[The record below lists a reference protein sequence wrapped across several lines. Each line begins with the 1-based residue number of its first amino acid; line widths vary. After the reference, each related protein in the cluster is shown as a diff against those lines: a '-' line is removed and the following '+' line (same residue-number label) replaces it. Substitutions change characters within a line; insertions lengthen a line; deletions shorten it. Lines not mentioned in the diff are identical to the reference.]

1 MKAHLH
7 WTRWRISLALL
18 GFLSVAGPAVGS
30 LDPIGRIEGALSMF
44 GRSLDVER
52 IVSHQPA
59 AQAARETAKRWRD
72 EVHSSVREDPRSGK
86 VLEVV
91 RPPWWIVSRYR
102 GESLETLQW
111 KDHGTTGAEGVR
123 SMMAV
128 PIPGRLGMAMPMPMP
143 MAGAGLA
150 SKSEVAGVP
159 VPKLRPASRL
169 SLSLLAEAQTHDQ
182 VRTQIYRSELQPTV
196 LYRRWLS
203 ALLAEGFA
211 SDVREPACIKAGL
224 SRISGCSGLHR
235 SRVEELVWTIAPE
248 GDGSALV
255 VHLLSRTE
263 LVSSVLRRPK

>member
-7 WTRWRISLALL
+7 WTRWRIWLALL
-18 GFLSVAGPAVGS
+18 GFLSVAGPAVGA

-59 AQAARETAKRWRD
+59 AQTARETAKRWRD

-111 KDHGTTGAEGVR
+111 KDHGTSGAEGVR

-128 PIPGRLGMAMPMPMP
+128 PIPGRLGMAMPMPM
-143 MAGAGLA
+143 AGAGLA

-159 VPKLRPASRL
+159 ASKLRPASRL
-169 SLSLLAEAQTHDQ
+169 SLSLLAEAQTHDR
-182 VRTQIYRSELQPTV
+182 VRTQVYRSELQPTV

-211 SDVREPACIKAGL
+211 SDAREPACIKAGL
-224 SRISGCSGLHR
+224 SRITGCSGLHR
-235 SRVEELVWTIAPE
+235 SRFQELVWTIAPE

-255 VHLLSRTE
+255 VH
-263 LVSSVLRRPK
+263 VLRPE

>member
-7 WTRWRISLALL
+7 WTRWRISLALP
-18 GFLSVAGPAVGS
+18 GFLSVAGPALGS

-128 PIPGRLGMAMPMPMP
+128 PIPI
-143 MAGAGLA
+143 AGAGLG
-150 SKSEVAGVP
+150 SKSAADGAP
-159 VPKLRPASRL
+159 ASKLRPAARL

-182 VRTQIYRSELQPTV
+182 VRTQIYRSGVQPTV

-211 SDVREPACIKAGL
+211 SDAREPACIKAGL
-224 SRISGCSGLHR
+224 SRSSGCSGLHR
-235 SRVEELVWTIAPE
+235 SRLKELVWTIAPE
-248 GDGSALV
+248 GGGSALV
-255 VHLLSRTE
+255 VHVLSRTE
-263 LVSSVLRRPK
+263 PVSSASRRSE

>member
-18 GFLSVAGPAVGS
+18 GFLSVAGPAVAS
-30 LDPIGRIEGALSMF
+30 VDQIGRIEGALSRF

-111 KDHGTTGAEGVR
+111 KDHGTSGAEGVR

-128 PIPGRLGMAMPMPMP
+128 PIPGRLGMAMPMPM
-143 MAGAGLA
+143 AGAGLA
-150 SKSEVAGVP
+150 SKSAVAGVP
-159 VPKLRPASRL
+159 VSNLRPAARL
-169 SLSLLAEAQTHDQ
+169 SLSLLAEAQTHDK

-211 SDVREPACIKAGL
+211 SDAREPACIKAGL

-263 LVSSVLRRPK
+263 LVSSVSRRPE

>member
-7 WTRWRISLALL
+7 WTRWRISLALP
-18 GFLSVAGPAVGS
+18 GFLSVAGPALGS

-128 PIPGRLGMAMPMPMP
+128 PIPGRLGMPMP
-143 MAGAGLA
+143 MAGAGLG
-150 SKSEVAGVP
+150 SKSAVDGAP
-159 VPKLRPASRL
+159 VSKLRPAARL

-182 VRTQIYRSELQPTV
+182 VRTQIYRSEVQPTV

-211 SDVREPACIKAGL
+211 SDAREPACIKAGL
-224 SRISGCSGLHR
+224 SRSSGCSGLHR
-235 SRVEELVWTIAPE
+235 SRLQELVWTIAPE
-248 GDGSALV
+248 GGGSALV
-255 VHLLSRTE
+255 VHVLGRTE
-263 LVSSVLRRPK
+263 PVSSASRRSE

>member
-72 EVHSSVREDPRSGK
+72 EVHSSVREDPRLGK

-128 PIPGRLGMAMPMPMP
+128 PIPGRLGMAMPMPM
-143 MAGAGLA
+143 AGAGLA
-150 SKSEVAGVP
+150 SKSAVAGVP

-203 ALLAEGFA
+203 ALLDEGFA
-211 SDVREPACIKAGL
+211 SDAREPACLKAGVI
-224 SRISGCSGLHR
+224 RISGCSGLHR
-235 SRVEELVWTIAPE
+235 SRFEELVWTIAPE

>member
-7 WTRWRISLALL
+7 WTRWRIWLALL
-18 GFLSVAGPAVGS
+18 GFLSVAGPAVGA

-86 VLEVV
+86 VLETV

-111 KDHGTTGAEGVR
+111 KDHGTSGAEGVR

-128 PIPGRLGMAMPMPMP
+128 PIPGRLGMAMPMPM
-143 MAGAGLA
+143 AGAGLA
-150 SKSEVAGVP
+150 SKSAVDAAP
-159 VPKLRPASRL
+159 VSNLRPAARL
-169 SLSLLAEAQTHDQ
+169 SLSFLAEAQTHDR
-182 VRTQIYRSELQPTV
+182 VRTQVYRSELQPTV

-211 SDVREPACIKAGL
+211 SDAREPACIKAGL

-235 SRVEELVWTIAPE
+235 SRFQELVWTIAPE

-255 VHLLSRTE
+255 VH
-263 LVSSVLRRPK
+263 VLRPE

>member
-1 MKAHLH
+1 MKITFG
-7 WTRWRISLALL
+7 WTRGGNWLSLL
-18 GFLSVAGPAVGS
+18 GLLSFAGPTMASFDQV
-30 LDPIGRIEGALSMF
+30 GRIEGALSMF
-44 GRSLDVER
+44 GRPLDVER
-52 IVSHQPA
+52 IISPQTA

-72 EVHSSVREDPRSGK
+72 EAYPSVREDPRSGK

-102 GESLETLQW
+102 GESLETVQW

-128 PIPGRLGMAMPMPMP
+128 PK
-143 MAGAGLA
+143 AGSA
-150 SKSEVAGVP
+150 SKSEADAGP
-159 VPKLRPASRL
+159 IPKLRPAARL
-169 SLSLLAEAQTHDQ
+169 SLVLLAEAQTHDQ

-211 SDVREPACIKAGL
+211 SDAREPACVKGGL
-224 SRISGCSGLHR
+224 SPTSGCSGLHR

-263 LVSSVLRRPK
+263 PVSSASGRSE

>member
-18 GFLSVAGPAVGS
+18 GFLSVAGPAAGS

-72 EVHSSVREDPRSGK
+72 EVHSSVREDPRLGK

-128 PIPGRLGMAMPMPMP
+128 PIPGRSGMAIPMP

-150 SKSEVAGVP
+150 STSAVDGAP
-159 VPKLRPASRL
+159 VSNLRPASRL

-182 VRTQIYRSELQPTV
+182 VRTQLYRSELQPTV

-211 SDVREPACIKAGL
+211 SDAREPACIKAGL

-235 SRVEELVWTIAPE
+235 SRLQELVWTIAPE

-255 VHLLSRTE
+255 VHLLSRTGP
-263 LVSSVLRRPK
+263 VSSALRRPE

>member
-18 GFLSVAGPAVGS
+18 GFLSVAGPAAGS

-44 GRSLDVER
+44 GRSLEVER
-52 IVSHQPA
+52 MVSHQPA

-72 EVHSSVREDPRSGK
+72 EAHSLVREDPRSGK

-128 PIPGRLGMAMPMPMP
+128 PIPGRLGMAMPMPM
-143 MAGAGLA
+143 AGAGLA
-150 SKSEVAGVP
+150 STSAVDGVP

-235 SRVEELVWTIAPE
+235 SRFQELVWTIAPE

-263 LVSSVLRRPK
+263 LVSSVSRRPE

>member
-52 IVSHQPA
+52 IISPQTA

-72 EVHSSVREDPRSGK
+72 EAHSSVREDPRSGK

-102 GESLETLQW
+102 GESLETVQW

-128 PIPGRLGMAMPMPMP
+128 PIPGRLGMAMPMPM
-143 MAGAGLA
+143 AGAGLA
-150 SKSEVAGVP
+150 SKSESDAAP
-159 VPKLRPASRL
+159 VPKLRPAARL

-211 SDVREPACIKAGL
+211 SDAREPLCIKGGL
-224 SRISGCSGLHR
+224 SPTAGCSGLHR
-235 SRVEELVWTIAPE
+235 SRLQELVWTIAPE

-263 LVSSVLRRPK
+263 LVSSVSRRPE

>member
-18 GFLSVAGPAVGS
+18 GFLSVAGPAVAS
-30 LDPIGRIEGALSMF
+30 VDQIGRIEGALSMF

-72 EVHSSVREDPRSGK
+72 EAHSLVREDPRSGK

-211 SDVREPACIKAGL
+211 SDAREPACLKAGVI
-224 SRISGCSGLHR
+224 RISGCSGLHR
-235 SRVEELVWTIAPE
+235 SRFEELVWTIAPE

>member
-72 EVHSSVREDPRSGK
+72 EVHSSVREDPRLGK

-128 PIPGRLGMAMPMPMP
+128 PIPGRLGMAMPMP

-211 SDVREPACIKAGL
+211 SDAREPACLKAGVI
-224 SRISGCSGLHR
+224 RISGCSGLHR
-235 SRVEELVWTIAPE
+235 SRFEELVWTIAPE

>member
-1 MKAHLH
+1 
-7 WTRWRISLALL
+7 
-18 GFLSVAGPAVGS
+18 
-30 LDPIGRIEGALSMF
+30 MF
-44 GRSLDVER
+44 GRSLDLER
-52 IVSHQPA
+52 IVSPQTA

-72 EVHSSVREDPRSGK
+72 EAPSSVREDPRSSK

-102 GESLETLQW
+102 GESLETVQW

-143 MAGAGLA
+143 MPMAGAGLA
-150 SKSEVAGVP
+150 SKPEVDATP
-159 VPKLRPASRL
+159 VSKLRPASRL
-169 SLSLLAEAQTHDQ
+169 SLSLLGEARTHDQ

-211 SDVREPACIKAGL
+211 SDAREPGCIKGGL
-224 SRISGCSGLHR
+224 SPTAGCSGLHR
-235 SRVEELVWTIAPE
+235 SRVEEMVWTIAPE

-263 LVSSVLRRPK
+263 PVSSVSRRPE

>member
-72 EVHSSVREDPRSGK
+72 EVHSSVREDPRLGK

-128 PIPGRLGMAMPMPMP
+128 PIPGRLGMAMPMPM
-143 MAGAGLA
+143 AGAGLA
-150 SKSEVAGVP
+150 SKSAVAGVP

-211 SDVREPACIKAGL
+211 SDAREPACLKAGVI
-224 SRISGCSGLHR
+224 RISGCSGLHR
-235 SRVEELVWTIAPE
+235 SRFEELVWTIAPE

>member
-1 MKAHLH
+1 MKITFG
-7 WTRWRISLALL
+7 WTRGGNWLSLL
-18 GFLSVAGPAVGS
+18 GFLSFAGPTMAS

-72 EVHSSVREDPRSGK
+72 EAYPSVREDPRSGK

-102 GESLETLQW
+102 GESLETVQW

-128 PIPGRLGMAMPMPMP
+128 P

-150 SKSEVAGVP
+150 SKPEADAAP
-159 VPKLRPASRL
+159 VPKLRPAARL
-169 SLSLLAEAQTHDQ
+169 SLSLLAEARTHDQ

-211 SDVREPACIKAGL
+211 SDAREPACIKSPL
-224 SRISGCSGLHR
+224 SSISGCSGLHR

-263 LVSSVLRRPK
+263 LVSSVSRRPE